1 MNSFDL
7 PRRFRIEENIHTKA
21 AVVSRREG
29 VVLRVALRA
38 DICLEGGRGLEET
51 MGCHYDV
58 II

>member
-29 VVLRVALRA
+29 VVLRVALRV
-38 DICLEGGRGLEET
+38 DICLEGAGDWRKLW
-51 MGCHYDV
+51 DLV
-58 II
+58 IM